1 MLDIIRP
8 VIHSVEFEAYRT
20 LYRSHRKFL
29 NQLLFVVMIVEV
41 VVGAS
46 RLATSATLLKSYS
59 SINGDKSV
67 LRSVTVM
74 ANFLRSSSS
83 MSLYGSLSLVHTRIL
98 VKVRFLARVP
108 RIQMFKGVCFIII
121 ILVS

>member
-59 SINGDKSV
+59 SINRDKSV
-67 LRSVTVM
+67 LRTVTVM
-74 ANFLRSSSS
+74 ANCLLSFSALCLWTLKPG
-83 MSLYGSLSLVHTRIL
+83 LYEEIL
-98 VKVRFLARVP
+98 VKLAFLAQVP
-108 RIQMFKGVCFIII
+108 CSISNF
-121 ILVS
+121 